1 MDKTNTSLA
10 QASIELSKAL
20 DLRLDTLH
28 IKWLETFDK
37 PWQRRLQLS
46 PRGHGKS
53 TVWGVLGVLS
63 TIVLEQS
70 SRVLIVSKTET
81 LASRLLR
88 QIGYYAKRL
97 NEAGMIPE
105 LKTFNNT
112 ELRLKGVESKEPNV
126 TAVGVLG
133 SITGMHF
140 DIMIGDDI
148 LDDRNTQRAS
158 QREAVWEWFTGSL
171 LQLALPHTRTLLIG
185 TRKHPED
192 LYGKLI
198 ADPAWDSQVESAVLK
213 WPDNF
218 ERAFSQGDP
227 IEQFF
232 TFGENGEV
240 LAIKKE
246 GDWEVLWPESWDIDR
261 LLLDRL
267 MSGQVMFD
275 REKQNDVSF
284 YCGHIFKREWITY
297 YEEKPPREGLN
308 VYIACDLAISQNS
321 SADYFA
327 LVVAGM
333 DIDGMWYLLDIYKGH
348 IGFSKQL
355 EVISEK
361 TAYWQPLIV
370 GIESISYQKSLLDS
384 LQREGFVP
392 AIGIHNSAPK
402 ESRIRSLQPMFEQG
416 RIKISEDHE
425 AFVQELL
432 DFPGG
437 EHDDMIDALEMA
449 ISLGRRSLGPRV
461 DILDSTVKLD

>member
-1 MDKTNTSLA
+1 MDKPNKSLA
-10 QASIELSKAL
+10 QESIELSKIL
-20 DLRLDTLH
+20 DLRLAPHH
-28 IKWLETFDK
+28 IEWLESFDK

-63 TIVLEQS
+63 TIVLEQYY
-70 SRVLIVSKTET
+70 RILIVSKTEA
-81 LASRLLR
+81 LASRLLK
-88 QIGYYAKRL
+88 QIGNYAKKL
-97 NEAGMIPE
+97 NEAGLLPE

-112 ELRLKGVESKEPNV
+112 ELRLKGIESKEPNV

-140 DIMIGDDI
+140 DIIIGDDI

-158 QREAVWEWFTGSL
+158 QREAVMEWFTGSL

-198 ADPAWDSQVESAVLK
+198 ADPAWDSQVERAVLK

-218 ERAFSQGDP
+218 EKAFSQGDP
-227 IEQFF
+227 VEQFF

-240 LAIKKE
+240 LGIEKE
-246 GDWEVLWPESWDIDR
+246 GAWEVLWPESWDIDR

-284 YCGHIFKREWITY
+284 YCERIFKREWLVF
-297 YEEKPPREGLN
+297 YEEKPPRDGLR
-308 VYIACDLAISQNS
+308 VYIACDLAISQNA

-327 LVVAGM
+327 MVVAGM
-333 DIDGMWYLLDIYKGH
+333 DIYGMWYLLDIYKGH

-355 EVISEK
+355 EVINEK
-361 TAYWQPLIV
+361 TSYWQPLLV
-370 GIESISYQKSLLDS
+370 GIEDISYQKSLLES
-384 LQREGFVP
+384 LLREGFVP
-392 AIGIHNSAPK
+392 AVGIHNTAPK
-402 ESRIRSLQPMFEQG
+402 EARIRSLQPMFEQG
-416 RIKISEDHE
+416 RIKISENHE

-461 DILDSTVKLD
+461 DILDSAVKLE

>member
-1 MDKTNTSLA
+1 MDKTDTSLA

-20 DLRLDTLH
+20 DLRLDTHH
-28 IKWLETFDK
+28 IKWLESFDR

-63 TIVLEQS
+63 SIVLEQS
-70 SRVLIVSKTET
+70 RRVLIVSKTET
-81 LASRLLR
+81 LASRLLK
-88 QIGYYAKRL
+88 QVGYCAKRL
-97 NEAGMIPE
+97 NEAGMLPE

-112 ELRLKGVESKEPNV
+112 ELRFKGVESKEPNI

-133 SITGMHF
+133 SVTGMHF

-198 ADPAWDSQVESAVLK
+198 ADPAWDSQVEKAVIK

-218 ERAFSQGDP
+218 ERAFSQGEP

-232 TFGENGEV
+232 SFGINGE
-240 LAIKKE
+240 LLEIQKE
-246 GDWEVLWPESWDIDR
+246 GHWEVLWPESWDIDR

-284 YCGHIFKREWITY
+284 YCGRMFKREWITY
-297 YEEKPPREGLN
+297 YEEPPSRDGLR
-308 VYIACDLAISQNS
+308 VYIACDLAISPTAT
-321 SADYFA
+321 ADYFA

-333 DIDGMWYLLDIYKGH
+333 DIGGMWYLLDILKGH
-348 IGFSKQL
+348 FGFSKQI
-355 EVISEK
+355 EVVNEK
-361 TAYWQPLIV
+361 TAYWQPLLV
-370 GIESISYQKSLLDS
+370 GIEDVSYQRVLLET
-384 LQREGFVP
+384 LQRNGFVP
-392 AIGIHNSAPK
+392 AIGIHNTAPK
-402 ESRIRSLQPMFEQG
+402 EARIRSLQPMFEQG

-425 AFVQELL
+425 SFVQELL

-449 ISLGRRSLGPRV
+449 ITLGRKSLAPRV
-461 DILDSTVKLD
+461 DILDSAVKLE

>member
-1 MDKTNTSLA
+1 MDKTNTNLVQTSL
-10 QASIELSKAL
+10 ELSKIL
-20 DLRLDTLH
+20 DLRLDAHH
-28 IKWLETFDK
+28 IKWLESFDR

-63 TIVLEQS
+63 SIVLEQS
-70 SRVLIVSKTET
+70 TRVLVVSKTET

-88 QIGYYAKRL
+88 QVGYNAKRL
-97 NEAGMIPE
+97 NEAGMLPE

-133 SITGMHF
+133 SVTGMHF

-198 ADPAWDSQVESAVLK
+198 ADPAWDSQVERAVLK

-218 ERAFSQGDP
+218 ERAFSQGEP
-227 IEQFF
+227 IEKFF
-232 TFGENGEV
+232 TFGENGET
-240 LAIKKE
+240 LAIQKE

-267 MSGQVMFD
+267 MSGQMMFD

-284 YCGHIFKREWITY
+284 YCGRIFKREWLVY
-297 YEEKPPREGLN
+297 YEEKPPRDELS
-308 VYIACDLAISQNS
+308 VYMACDLAISQRS
-321 SADYFA
+321 TADYFA
-327 LVVAGM
+327 LVVAG
-333 DIDGMWYLLDIYKGH
+333 IDSEGMWYLLDILKGH
-348 IGFSKQL
+348 FGFGKQL
-355 EVISEK
+355 DVVNEK

-370 GIESISYQKSLLDS
+370 GIEDVSYQRVLLEA
-384 LQREGFVP
+384 LQRGGFVP
-392 AIGIHNSAPK
+392 AVGVRNIAPK
-402 ESRIRSLQPMFEQG
+402 EARIRSLQPMFEQG

-425 AFVQELL
+425 AFIQELL

-449 ISLGRRSLGPRV
+449 ITLGRKSLGPKV
-461 DILDSTVKLD
+461 DILDINIK